1 MGGFGQ
7 ALEGNEEEWVGVFTS
22 SKWEIGEAAP
32 TTIVREGVGGGR
44 RENGADDRFDT
55 NGYY

>member
-7 ALEGNEEEWVGVFTS
+7 AMEGNGEEWVGTLTG
-22 SKWEIGEAAP
+22 SKREIGEAAP

-44 RENGADDRFDT
+44 RENSADDRVDT